1 MKKNKKIKKAKKIKK
16 IKKAKKIKKN
26 KKAKKIKLPQNKEIS
41 TPVPGL
47 RITKSNEQK
56 LEIKKIKKQASEK
69 KFINLKT
76 I

>member
-26 KKAKKIKLPQNKEIS
+26 KKAKKKKLHQNKEIS
-41 TPVPGL
+41 TPVVPGL

-56 LEIKKIKKQASEK
+56 PEIKKIKKQAS
-69 KFINLKT
+69 
-76 I
+76 